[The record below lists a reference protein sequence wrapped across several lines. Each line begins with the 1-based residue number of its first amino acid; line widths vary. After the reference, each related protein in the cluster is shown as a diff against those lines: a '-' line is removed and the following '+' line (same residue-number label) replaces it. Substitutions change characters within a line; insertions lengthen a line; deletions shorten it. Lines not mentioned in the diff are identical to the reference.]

1 MAEYNNDAEGIMEFP
16 LTPKEMGVLRD
27 IYSNFVVE
35 LNAQE
40 VSRPEAL
47 SVISRISQGANP
59 FWILRNFINVDEFQ
73 LVEDKGMI
81 RFVFDEDEEITSS
94 NEEKG
99 GEKIKGVT
107 SGEAKVAKTIL
118 DHFGEGF
125 KIRTPT
131 VMTFMSCLKT
141 ALPTINKKVSAERA
155 LTVMIRGKFL
165 EIEEEGEP
173 IFNFLEKPKAK
184 VVLGPEG
191 EKYLSP

>member
-59 FWILRNFINVDEFQ
+59 FWILRNFINVNEFQ

-81 RFVFDEDEEITSS
+81 RFVFDEDEEITPS
-94 NEEKG
+94 NEG
-99 GEKIKGVT
+99 GETVKKTYECKLSVGEKKIAKSLYSKWNKRGIS
-107 SGEAKVAKTIL
+107 SGHKDNL
-118 DHFGEGF
+118 C
-125 KIRTPT
+125 KIGG
-131 VMTFMSCLKT
+131 CK
-141 ALPTINKKVSAERA
+141 ERA
-155 LTVMIRGKFL
+155 LRTLKIRGYLEQKGDYYRIISEKF
-165 EIEEEGEP
+165 EE
-173 IFNFLEKPKAK
+173 L
-184 VVLGPEG
+184 
-191 EKYLSP
+191 